1 VPANIEEINTSEEI
15 LKTQLYAYI
24 IRNILDDEGFYPSIE
39 NIDTTLLKAIDVL
52 NSSETLF
59 ASEQDH

>member
-1 VPANIEEINTSEEI
+1 MPANKAEIKTSEEI

-39 NIDTTLLKAIDVL
+39 KIDTTLLKAIDVL
-52 NSSETLF
+52 NTSSAVY
-59 ASEQDH
+59 ASQ